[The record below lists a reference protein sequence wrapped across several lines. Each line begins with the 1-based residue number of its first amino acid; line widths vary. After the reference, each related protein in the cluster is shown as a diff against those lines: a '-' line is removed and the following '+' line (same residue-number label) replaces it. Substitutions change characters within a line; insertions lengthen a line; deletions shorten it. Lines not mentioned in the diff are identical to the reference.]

1 MRVRGS
7 VREGEGVRES
17 DDLKKKEREHG
28 LEREK
33 KLNKILRGER
43 KS

>member
-1 MRVRGS
+1 MRVLVRVRGS
-7 VREGEGVRES
+7 VREGQGVRES

-33 KLNKILRGER
+33 KLNK
-43 KS
+43 K